1 MGRVGRGKRGLEGV
15 WGRGFISSTA
25 GRRFVERLLAG
36 KDIALTFASVKQQQ
50 KQNIMRM
57 KIILSALFVMAAT
70 VASPQTTIKG
80 TVVDSLTHDGEPHV
94 TIRVYKKASEEHPTA
109 MFATDLD
116 GRFSHAVKGNGDYLI
131 SFRSMGRR
139 PIVRTIRLSKA
150 TPTLNLD
157 TLLIQDDAHLLKNV
171 EIVAQKPLVKMETD
185 KMSYDV
191 QADVDAKTNTVLDML
206 RKVPMV
212 TVDGQDNISVNGS
225 SSFKVYVDG
234 RPNVMFSSN
243 PSQIFKAMPATMVKS
258 IEVVTNPGA
267 KYDAEGAGGVLN
279 IVMNK
284 ATADAAQMN
293 GYNGSL
299 SAEVGN
305 RSDRVSAFLSG
316 QQGKLTFSANA
327 MHNYG
332 RADGTEVSMSRED
345 KDGSTMSY
353 AQKGDSK
360 VPFSMAN
367 ASLGLDLDTLS
378 NLSATLGF
386 TNFTLKNDGH
396 PTTSFSG
403 GRYGTGF
410 SYSNEMKMKNRNAG
424 FNGSLGYQR
433 FLNAAHTHNIAL
445 TYMLAVTP
453 GTTQTT
459 TIYDPINAGWAGQGL
474 IHFNDLYSNADTR
487 ATEHTLL
494 ADYTTPL
501 GKLMTLNAGA
511 KYINRA
517 NHSDSK
523 YYNIVEGSE
532 QYNPD
537 NSVDYK
543 NDQNIL
549 AGYAECGLNL
559 IVFSAKAGL
568 RYEHTWENVKY
579 LVGRGSNFHRNY
591 GNLVPTASVTY
602 NIQPTMNIG
611 VNYNMRITRPGIS
624 YLNPY
629 VDRSNPTAL
638 TYGNSDLDVQKT
650 HNVSL
655 VFNTFSQKLML
666 NATLTQSFT
675 GNEMAQ
681 YSFLDEDGL
690 LNTTY
695 GNIVKSRR
703 TAVNVFANYA
713 VTPAT
718 RLMLN
723 GSVNYAD
730 FRSDALHQRN
740 NGWAAN
746 GFLGL
751 QQTLPWELKGSV
763 FLMASTKSYTL
774 QGYNGGMNI
783 VNISLAKSF
792 CHDKFNIAARFMTPL
807 TGKLKMNM
815 YSRGADFVQK
825 TAIKV
830 PLMNAAVTF
839 TWNFGNTKRNFR
851 KAQQQRDNDFEERQ
865 SREQQIMQMG
875 SGNPMRM

>member
-1 MGRVGRGKRGLEGV
+1 MKL
-15 WGRGFISSTA
+15 
-25 GRRFVERLLAG
+25 
-36 KDIALTFASVKQQQ
+36 
-50 KQNIMRM
+50 
-57 KIILSALFVMAAT
+57 KIILSAAMLAISTLAAS
-70 VASPQTTIKG
+70 AQTTIKG
-80 TVVDSLTHDGEPHV
+80 TVVDSLTHEGEPYV

-109 MFATDLD
+109 MFVTDLS
-116 GRFSHAVKGNGDYLI
+116 GAFSHTVKGSGDYLI

-139 PIVRTIRLSKA
+139 PIVRPIRLSKA
-150 TPTLNLD
+150 VATLNLD

-191 QADVDAKTNTVLDML
+191 QADVDSKTNTVLDML

-243 PSQIFKAMPATMVKS
+243 PSQIFKAMPASMVKS

-284 ATADAAQMN
+284 TNGAAAASMN

-305 RSDRVSAFLSG
+305 RSERVSAFVSG
-316 QQGKLTFSANA
+316 QQGKLTYSGNA
-327 MHNYG
+327 MYNYG
-332 RADGTEVSMSRED
+332 HTDGTEITMSRED
-345 KDGSTMSY
+345 KDGSTMRY
-353 AQKGDSK
+353 YQKGDAK
-360 VPFSMAN
+360 IPFSMAN
-367 ASLGLDLDTLS
+367 VSLGLDLDTLS

-386 TNFTLKNDGH
+386 TDFTMKNTGH

-403 GRYGTGF
+403 GRYGSGF
-410 SYSNEMKMKNRNAG
+410 GYSNAMTMKNINTG

-433 FLNAAHTHNIAL
+433 FLNKARTSNIAL
-445 TYMLAVTP
+445 TYMLAITP
-453 GTTQTT
+453 GKTKTT
-459 TIYDPINAGWAGQGL
+459 TIYDPLDPSWAGQGL
-474 IHFNDLYSNADTR
+474 VHFNDLYSNDDTR

-494 ADYTTPL
+494 ADYTTPV
-501 GKLMTLNAGA
+501 GSAMTLNAGA
-511 KYINRA
+511 KYIRRA

-523 YYNIVEGSE
+523 YYNIVEGTE

-543 NDQNIL
+543 NNQDIL
-549 AGYAECGLNL
+549 AGYAEYGLNL
-559 IVFSAKAGL
+559 AVFSAKAGL
-568 RYEHTWENVKY
+568 RYEHTWEDVKY
-579 LVGRGSNFHRNY
+579 LVGHGSNFRRDY
-591 GNLVPTASVTY
+591 GNLVPTASMTL
-602 NIQPTMNIG
+602 NLKPTMNIG
-611 VNYNMRITRPGIS
+611 LAYNMRITRPGIS

-638 TYGNSDLDVQKT
+638 TYGNPDLDVQKT
-650 HNVSL
+650 NNVSM
-655 VFNTFSQKLML
+655 VFNSYSSKLML

-681 YSFLDEDGL
+681 YSFLDKDGM

-703 TAVNVFANYA
+703 TALNVFANYT

-723 GSVNYAD
+723 GSVSYDD
-730 FRSDALHQRN
+730 FRSSALQQRN
-740 NGWAAN
+740 HGWTAS
-746 GFLGL
+746 GFLGV
-751 QQTLPWELKGSV
+751 QQTLPWDLKASV
-763 FLMASTKSYTL
+763 FCMASTKRYTL

-783 VNISLAKSF
+783 ANISLAKSF
-792 CHDKFNIAARFMTPL
+792 CHDRFNVAARFMTPM
-807 TGKLKMNM
+807 TGKLKMDM
-815 YSRGADFVQK
+815 CSRGADFSQK
-825 TAIKV
+825 TSIKV

-839 TWNFGNTKRNFR
+839 TWNFGNTKRQFQ
-851 KAQQQRDNDFEERQ
+851 KQQRQHSSDFDERE
-865 SREQQIMQMG
+865 SNGQQIMQMG
-875 SGNPMRM
+875 SGNPMGM